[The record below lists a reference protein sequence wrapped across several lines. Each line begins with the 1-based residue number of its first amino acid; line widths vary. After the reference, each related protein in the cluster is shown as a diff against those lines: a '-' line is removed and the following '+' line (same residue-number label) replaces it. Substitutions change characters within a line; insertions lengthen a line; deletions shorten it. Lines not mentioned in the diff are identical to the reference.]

1 MVTGIAVFTPGSRFL
16 LLSLKHVYFQ
26 YCQCF
31 VSGSE
36 EAIFALHLKWI
47 WSSEVETHKLL
58 QDPG

>member
-1 MVTGIAVFTPGSRFL
+1 
-16 LLSLKHVYFQ
+16 LKHVYFQ

-58 QDPG
+58 QDPR